1 MNKPSALINLVRIA
15 IAQGYSRED
24 GMKIAKNIMQN
35 CNKNGVVLSWE
46 GSKQVADDI
55 WSSTK

>member
-1 MNKPSALINLVRIA
+1 MNKPSALINILRIA
-15 IAQGYSRED
+15 IAQGYSREE
-24 GMKIAKNIMQN
+24 GMKIAKNIMEK

-46 GSKQVADDI
+46 GSKQVADTL

>member
-15 IAQGYSRED
+15 IAQGHRREEAVQ
-24 GMKIAKNIMQN
+24 IAKNIMEQ

-46 GSKQVADDI
+46 GSKQVADAL

>member
-24 GMKIAKNIMQN
+24 GMKIAKNIMQR
-35 CNKNGVVLSWE
+35 CHDHGVVLSWE
-46 GSKQVADDI
+46 GSKQVADAL
-55 WSSTK
+55 WSGTK

>member
-24 GMKIAKNIMQN
+24 GMKIAKNIMQR

-46 GSKQVADDI
+46 GSKQVADAI